1 MTFNPQRAEALR
13 TAILGTAQSLRHSP
27 EGDVRT
33 LLTEHLAL
41 LQEAEL
47 IYLTDAFVGEGEEQ
61 IGAESERVLPDL
73 NEFAARNEKFA
84 KDNGLRGDPHAE
96 LRKTW
101 APGQRWQRKEMGGD
115 WVDTPKPSWLES
127 VDYRRHPDDIDQSKP
142 WYPDDSGEW
151 VEVPDDCVD
160 CPVPHTTRV
169 QFLYAKERK
178 AETFN
183 DQSAVAGDICWDARP
198 HDPYRIVAYKV
209 VK

>member
-13 TAILGTAQSLRHSP
+13 SAIHSTLDWLRIHSGDTA
-27 EGDVRT
+27 T

-101 APGQRWQRKEMGGD
+101 APGQRWQCRTHGED
-115 WVDTPKPSWLES
+115 EWVEFTETPKWHPGLR
-127 VDYRRHPDDIDQSKP
+127 YRRHPDDIDPSKP

-151 VEVPDDCVD
+151 AEGHPRGL
-160 CPVPHTTRV
+160 PPHTEISD
-169 QFLYAKERK
+169 FLYAFERK
-178 AETFN
+178 N
-183 DQSAVAGDICWDARP
+183 QKHVALTRACFA
-198 HDPYRIVAYKV
+198 HNLTSVAIVAYKV